1 VGRVNGNQKGP
12 GSKPEPELVDT
23 LLPFSPKGQG
33 RERAAAPMEDIYS
46 ARAVSAIN
54 AHTGYTGTVS
64 EVLGHLP
71 FPLMHCSLSNSSH

>member
-1 VGRVNGNQKGP
+1 MGRVNGNQKEP
-12 GSKPEPELVDT
+12 GSIPEPEHVDT

-33 RERAAAPMEDIYS
+33 RERVAAPIEDIFS
-46 ARAVSAIN
+46 ARAVPAIK
-54 AHTGYTGTVS
+54 AHTGYTGTVR